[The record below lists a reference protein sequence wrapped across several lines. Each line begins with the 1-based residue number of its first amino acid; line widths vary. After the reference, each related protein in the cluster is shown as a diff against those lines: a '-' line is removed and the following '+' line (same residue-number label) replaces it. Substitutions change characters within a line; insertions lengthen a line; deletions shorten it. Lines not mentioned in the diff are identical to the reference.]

1 MPIYSHCYTFSS
13 HHVISVFHQSVLVG
27 RNRNAFCVV
36 RPPGHHAGING
47 LLSNAESC
55 GFCLFNNVA
64 AGAMHALSDEK
75 NRPRCERCAIVD
87 IDAHHGNG
95 TEEIVRKCHDS
106 GRLLF
111 FSVHLYD
118 HDKPKKGQAFT
129 YKFYPGTGAED
140 DVAHNVINVPI
151 APLWREKEVVKSI
164 GLASNG
170 LSTVVEPR
178 QTRQRT
184 KELSVNDLSK
194 LASEDST
201 MQLKPRDGLL
211 SQDSESVASES
222 TSSSTKPRTQLP
234 SSSPHYPPHYLMGTG
249 RLAYR
254 RAVQHRLLP
263 ALRAFNPDLIIL
275 STGFDAARGDVGNA
289 RHYNNGTEAM
299 GFDLEP
305 EDYAWTARKVSS
317 IFLSLHISFTFYTK
331 LNNSCV
337 CFAYLGLRGGR
348 YLLPRSCSFCL
359 GGRIWANAPS
369 NPCPTFVWQC
379 TCRGGPRAHQTSS

>member
-1 MPIYSHCYTFSS
+1 MSTIHKQTLLASHPISNSC
-13 HHVISVFHQSVLVG
+13 HHSVLVG

-47 LLSNAESC
+47 LLSDAESC

-164 GLASNG
+164 SLASNG
-170 LSTVVEPR
+170 LSTIVEPR

-184 KELSVNDLSK
+184 KELSVPDFTK
-194 LASEDST
+194 MASEDSST
-201 MQLKPRDGLL
+201 QLKPSGLL

-222 TSSSTKPRTQLP
+222 TSSSKPRSQLP
-234 SSSPHYPPHYLMGTG
+234 STSPHYPPHYLMGTG

-254 RAVQHRLLP
+254 RAIQHRLLP

-305 EDYAWTARKVSS
+305 EDYAWTARKVST
-317 IFLSLHISFTFYTK
+317 SFFITTLCTFPK
-331 LNNSCV
+331 L
-337 CFAYLGLRGGR
+337 
-348 YLLPRSCSFCL
+348 
-359 GGRIWANAPS
+359 
-369 NPCPTFVWQC
+369 
-379 TCRGGPRAHQTSS
+379 HQT